1 MKNLIHIVDLEVN
14 TIIGVYPEER
24 NSSQLLIIN
33 VTVSHVLDFKIMS
46 DCLDD
51 TIDYYELES
60 SIINLVKNRKAH
72 LIEVLAEE
80 IASMILSINAVE
92 KVTVRIDK
100 PGALRAS
107 RSAAIELVRT
117 QD

>member
-33 VTVSHVLDFKIMS
+33 VTVSHVLDSMIMS

-60 SIINLVKNRKAH
+60 SIIDLVKNRKAH

-80 IASMILSINAVE
+80 IASLILLIDSVE

-117 QD
+117 KD